1 MMFLKKKGI
10 IEESKMNKREGAL
23 RTYVHHN
30 NRTAVLV
37 EVSSDTD
44 FVARNKQFLDFVDN
58 VALHVAAMN
67 PGSVEEL
74 KAQPWLLD
82 DSKTVQDLVAEHK
95 KLFKEA
101 IEVVSFIRWTLDP
114 EEVEKKKE
122 EK

>member
-1 MMFLKKKGI
+1 M
-10 IEESKMNKREGAL
+10 SKREGAL

-58 VALHVAAMN
+58 LALHIAALN
-67 PGSVEEL
+67 PKSIEEL
-74 KAQPWLLD
+74 KTQSWLLD
-82 DSKTVQDLVAEHK
+82 DGKTVQDLVKEQN

-101 IEVVSFIRWTLDP
+101 IEIVSFIRWTLDP

-122 EK
+122 ENNNGTS